1 MFFLETLKTPTWSGF
16 KKFGP
21 ASVPVPGCRDVRLH
35 DLRHS
40 FASVGT
46 NEGDSL
52 QVIGRLLGHSKITT
66 TQRYAHL
73 SLDPV
78 KDAVERIGGRIAA
91 KLIPGGATENR
102 VMRVPFIL
110 NPAVGDVVGKGFS
123 RH

>member
-1 MFFLETLKTPTWSGF
+1 VIDYI
-16 KKFGP
+16 
-21 ASVPVPGCRDVRLH
+21 ASLPRIEGNPYVLPGDVKEGHFVGLPKIWTRIRSIIGLHDVRLH

-46 NEGDSL
+46 DEGDSL

-78 KDAVERIGGRIAA
+78 KGCG
-91 KLIPGGATENR
+91 
-102 VMRVPFIL
+102 
-110 NPAVGDVVGKGFS
+110 
-123 RH
+123 